1 VFTAVLVIDEGHDP
15 EAPKGCPGWLMMETD
30 LDGNP
35 TGREVGGLH
44 ENFESMDPSGQE
56 GADLWM

>member
-1 VFTAVLVIDEGHDP
+1 
-15 EAPKGCPGWLMMETD
+15 MMETD